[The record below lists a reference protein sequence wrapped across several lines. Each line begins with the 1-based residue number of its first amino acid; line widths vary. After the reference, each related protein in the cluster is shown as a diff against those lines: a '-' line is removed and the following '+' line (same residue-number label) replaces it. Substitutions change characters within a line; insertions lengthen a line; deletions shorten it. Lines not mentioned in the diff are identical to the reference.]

1 MKGTIA
7 LIVLGIIGLGQYA
20 YFQLFSNLAFNY
32 EYELVI
38 ENVGGIEVPMVHVIT
53 TRDWVVGLGG
63 AIIGIILLG
72 IGLYRLRHR
81 KTRGADK

>member
-7 LIVLGIIGLGQYA
+7 LIVLGVVGLAQYA

-38 ENVGGIEVPMVHVIT
+38 ENVGGIDVPMVHVIT
-53 TRDWVVGLGG
+53 TRDWIVGLGG
-63 AIIGIILLG
+63 VVIGAILLG
-72 IGLYRLRHR
+72 IGLYRLRRR
-81 KTRGADK
+81 KAP